1 MIIYGKQIV
10 MYVAK
15 EYPSLCEEIYLAKE
29 IEKSN
34 FNLLKKL
41 GKPILKLDNKKAQ
54 ALAHGG
60 NHQGYLAKITPPLQ
74 TPFKEL
80 KRANF
85 LLVLSGVSDVGN
97 IGSLFRSAYALGV
110 DGIVV
115 CELKDLKLEGVI
127 RTSAGAMFGMP
138 FCVVQN
144 TLDVAHE
151 LKESGFSLLGTSL
164 EQKGGEKDIGFK
176 KALFL
181 GSEDRGLS
189 KKTLAKMDVCLN
201 IPMKNGFNSLNVGV
215 AGAILMDRMINGS
228 IG

>member
-1 MIIYGKQIV
+1 MIVYGKQIV
-10 MYVAK
+10 MYVAR
-15 EYPSLCEEIYLAKE
+15 EYPNLCEEIYLSKE

-34 FNLLKKL
+34 FNLFKKL
-41 GKPILKLDNKKAQ
+41 GKPILRLDNKKVQ
-54 ALAHGG
+54 ALCHGG
-60 NHQGYLAKITPPLQ
+60 NHQGYLAKIKPLLQ
-74 TPFKEL
+74 TPFKDL

-110 DGIVV
+110 EGIVI
-115 CELKDLKLEGVI
+115 CELKELKQEGII

-138 FCVVQN
+138 FCIVQN

-151 LKESGFSLLGTSL
+151 LKEAGFSLLGTSL
-164 EQKGGEKDIGFK
+164 EEKGGENNIGSK

-215 AGAILMDRMINGS
+215 AGAILMDRIVNGS
-228 IG
+228 IR